1 MKYEVCE
8 KSKKKA
14 KNDVESKT
22 LKGLFPNGV
31 PSGTN
36 DPILA
41 SKLSTGSIFTFT

>member
-22 LKGLFPNGV
+22 LNVIEPAAAAEQTV
-31 PSGTN
+31 
-36 DPILA
+36 
-41 SKLSTGSIFTFT
+41 